1 VGGRWRVRIADNNA
15 RAVRSVTWL
24 TAIAVC
30 SSDNHRLQE
39 PLASANMNVSFVFRL
54 PKKGDSVKRASFVL
68 GTLLCC
74 AMTVSA
80 IAADGAALTFE
91 KHVRPILKAHCFQ
104 CHGEGD
110 ELAGG
115 LDLRLRRFMSKGGES
130 GAAIVPSNSVESLL
144 LQRVRDG
151 EMPPGDDISKKP
163 SKDEIAVIAR
173 WIDLGANTARP
184 EPDVIKGGFLITEE
198 DRQFWSF
205 QPIRRPN
212 LPAVQQP
219 QKLRSAIDAFVLAR
233 LEQKGLSFSLAAD
246 RLTLLRRAT
255 LDLIG
260 LPPTPEEVEEFLAD
274 ESVDAYGRLID
285 RLLESP
291 HYGERWGRHWLDVAG
306 YADSE
311 GYTEDDTVRPWAY
324 KYRDYVIRSF
334 NANKPFDQFIREQ
347 LAGDEM
353 LTPPYKNLTAEQA
366 DNLIAT
372 GFLRMAPDATAG
384 SVPDANLAR
393 NDVMAE
399 TIKIVSS
406 SLLGMTV
413 GCSQCHNHR
422 YDPIPQSDYYAF
434 RAIFEPAYDWKKWR
448 SPTGRR
454 ISLYSDADRKKAAEI
469 ETEAKKIDQ
478 ERSKKQSEYIQR
490 TFEKELAKL
499 PAELREPIKKAR
511 DTPEKKRTAE
521 QKKLLKEHPSVNV
534 SAGSLYLYDRKAA
547 DDLKKIAA
555 RAAKVRGTK
564 PIEEFVR
571 ALTEVSGQ
579 VPATFLFYRGD
590 HDQPKQQLKPASLT
604 ILTSDGAKDAI
615 PENDSGLPTTGR
627 RLAYARLLTNG
638 RHPLTARVLANRIWM
653 HHFGRGIVPTPG
665 DFGALGEKPTHPEL
679 LNWLAAEFMSNG
691 WNLKRLH
698 KLIMTS
704 AVYRQ
709 ELRRDPKHDEIDPD
723 NRLLGGMPLRRLEAE
738 AIRDAILSV
747 SGKLNDTPFG
757 PGVPVMHD
765 RVGQIVIGK
774 ENLNAGRPG
783 AVIPLKGEEF
793 RRSVFV
799 QVRRS
804 RPVGVLATFDAPRM
818 EPNCEK
824 RTNSTVTPQSLML
837 MNSDFVVRQSEH
849 FARRIKT
856 NVGDDPAKQ
865 ISYAWKLSFGR
876 TPAAE
881 ELNEATQFL
890 KDQTTH
896 FAAIAAKSKK
906 KKDDKSLEPATQAL
920 ANLCQMLFSSNA
932 FLYVD

>member
-1 VGGRWRVRIADNNA
+1 MKLATFIFGILGC
-15 RAVRSVTWL
+15 L
-24 TAIAVC
+24 T
-30 SSDNHRLQE
+30 
-39 PLASANMNVSFVFRL
+39 
-54 PKKGDSVKRASFVL
+54 
-68 GTLLCC
+68 
-74 AMTVSA
+74 MTSSA
-80 IAADGAALTFE
+80 IADDLTFE

-115 LDLRLRRFMSKGGES
+115 LDLRLRRFLSNGGES
-130 GAAIVPSNSVESLL
+130 GTAIVPGNSAESLL
-144 LQRVRDG
+144 WQRVNDG
-151 EMPPGDDISKKP
+151 EMPPGKDKSKKP

-173 WIDLGANTARP
+173 WIDTGAKTARP
-184 EPDVIKGGFLITEE
+184 EPEVIKGGFLITEE

-205 QPIRRPN
+205 QLIRRPS
-212 LPAVQQP
+212 LPSLKHGEQVRA
-219 QKLRSAIDAFVLAR
+219 AIDTFVLAR
-233 LEQKGLSFSLAAD
+233 LEQNGLSFSPVAD

-255 LDLIG
+255 FDLIG
-260 LPPTPEEVEEFLAD
+260 LPPTPEEVDTFLSD
-274 ESVDAYGRLID
+274 ESPDAYERLID
-285 RLLESP
+285 RLLASP

-311 GYTEDDTVRPWAY
+311 GYTEDDTVRQWAY

-334 NANKPFDQFIREQ
+334 NADKPFDQFIREQ

-353 LTPPYKNLTAEQA
+353 LTPPYKNLTAEHA
-366 DNLIAT
+366 EKLIAT

-406 SLLGMTV
+406 SLMGITV

-454 ISLYSDADRKKAAEI
+454 ISLYTDADRTKAAEI
-469 ETEAKKIDQ
+469 EADAKTIDQ
-478 ERSKKQSEYIQR
+478 ARLKKQTDYIQK

-499 PAELREPIKKAR
+499 PENLRGPITEAR
-511 DTPEKKRTAE
+511 ETPEKKRTPE

-547 DDLKKIAA
+547 DDLKSIAA
-555 RAAKVRGTK
+555 RATKVRATK
-564 PIEEFVR
+564 PKEEFVR
-571 ALTEVSGQ
+571 ALTEVPEQ
-579 VPATFLFYRGD
+579 IPATFLFFRGD
-590 HDQPKQQLKPASLT
+590 HDQPKQELKPANLM
-604 ILTSDGAKDAI
+604 ILTSDSAKDAI
-615 PENDSGLPTTGR
+615 PENVAGLPTTGR
-627 RLAYARLLTNG
+627 RLALARLLTNET
-638 RHPLTARVLANRIWM
+638 HPLTARVLVNRVWM

-665 DFGALGEKPTHPEL
+665 DFGALGEKPTHPQL
-679 LNWLAAEFMSNG
+679 LDWLASEFISNG

-704 AVYRQ
+704 TVYMQ
-709 ELRRDPKHDEIDPD
+709 ELRRDPKHDETDPD

-738 AIRDAILSV
+738 VIRDAILSV

-757 PGVPVMHD
+757 PAVPVMHD

-783 AVIPLKGEEF
+783 AVIPLQGEEF

-804 RPVGVLATFDAPRM
+804 RPLGVLSTFDSPRM
-818 EPNCEK
+818 DPNCEK

-837 MNSDFVVRQSEH
+837 MNSEFVVSQSEH
-849 FARRIKT
+849 FAGRIKAD
-856 NVGDDPAKQ
+856 VGDDPTTQ
-865 ISYAWKLSFGR
+865 ISYAWKLTFGR
-876 TPAAE
+876 DPVAE
-881 ELNEATQFL
+881 ELDESTQFL
-890 KDQTTH
+890 KEQTAH
-896 FAAIAAKSKK
+896 FAAIATKIKK
-906 KKDDKSLEPATQAL
+906 QKDDKSPKPASQAL